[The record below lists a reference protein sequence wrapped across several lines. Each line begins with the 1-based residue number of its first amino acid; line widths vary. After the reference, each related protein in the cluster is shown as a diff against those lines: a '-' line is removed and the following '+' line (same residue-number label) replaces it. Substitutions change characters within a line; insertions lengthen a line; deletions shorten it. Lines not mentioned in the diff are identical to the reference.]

1 MTSTLKI
8 ISSYHTPTY
17 ATEGSAGLDLTYPGP
32 DAIEL
37 MPGTQ
42 KLVSLKLRIQL
53 PSGHVGLLCSRSG
66 LALQHGITLVNSPGI
81 IDSDYRGDLG
91 VLLWNTGHK
100 VYTLYPGTRI
110 AQLVITPVAQVQV
123 ELVREL
129 DDPLSSRTGGWGSTG
144 A

>member
-1 MTSTLKI
+1 MTPTLKI
-8 ISSYHTPTY
+8 ISSYHSPAY
-17 ATEGSAGLDLTYPGP
+17 ATDGAAGLDLTYPGGET
-32 DAIEL
+32 IEL

-53 PSGHVGLLCSRSG
+53 PSGHVGLLCPRSG
-66 LALQHGITLVNSPGI
+66 LALRHGITLVNSPGI
-81 IDSDYRGDLG
+81 IDADYRGDIG

-110 AQLVITPVAQVQV
+110 AQLVIMPVTQVRV
-123 ELVREL
+123 EIVREL
-129 DDPLSSRTGGWGSTG
+129 DDPLSDRIGGWGSTG